1 MGAILYLNLNQLRSF
16 YTAAKTKSITR
27 AAAELSVT
35 PGAVTLQTK
44 QLEEHTGIRL
54 LVRTGN
60 SMQLTDA
67 GCEVYKRAQHIFEQ
81 LENLEKFIEDISER
95 KSGVLIIGCSETAA
109 ISVVPPLIKEFKK
122 NYPGI
127 KTVLDRGTTR
137 EMIQSLLDRKTEL
150 VVVRYRLNDKRLDDK
165 SLKMQYMGKKEI
177 ILVAAR
183 ESVLVPKD
191 MILPEELND
200 IPIILPIKGSATR
213 EIVSEHLKKFC
224 ISPKI
229 VMESSSIAFIKEF
242 TRDDEGVSFICRDV
256 VLNELS
262 EGSLKEVRISGC
274 TPYIDYGIAYLN
286 RSDLSQAALA
296 FLKSIEKLKQEFRR

>member
-1 MGAILYLNLNQLRSF
+1 MYLNLNQLRSF

-27 AAAELSVT
+27 AAAELCVT

-44 QLEEHTGIRL
+44 QLEEHTGVRL

-67 GCEVYKRAQHIFEQ
+67 GAEVYKRTQHIFEQ
-81 LENLEKFIEDISER
+81 IENLEKFIEDISER

-109 ISVVPPLIKEFKK
+109 ISVVPSIIKEFKK

-127 KTVLDRGTTR
+127 KTVLDRGTTKD
-137 EMIQSLLDRKTEL
+137 MIQSLLDRKTEL
-150 VVVRYRLNDKRLDDK
+150 VVVRYGLNDKRLDDK
-165 SLKMQYMGKKEI
+165 SVKMHYMGKKEI

-183 ESVLVPKD
+183 ESVLVPKN

-213 EIVSEHLKKFC
+213 EIVSEHLKKFSV
-224 ISPKI
+224 SPKVI
-229 VMESSSIAFIKEF
+229 MESSSIAFIKEF
-242 TRDDEGVSFICRDV
+242 TRDDEGVSFVCRDV
-256 VLNELS
+256 VLTELS
-262 EGSLKEVRISGC
+262 EGNLKEVRISGF
-274 TPYIDYGIAYLN
+274 TPYIDYGVAYLN

-296 FLKSIEKLKQEFRR
+296 FLKTIEKLKAPI

>member
-1 MGAILYLNLNQLRSF
+1 MYLNLNQLRSF

-44 QLEEHTGIRL
+44 QLEEHTGVRL

-67 GCEVYKRAQHIFEQ
+67 GSEVFKRAQYIFEQ
-81 LENLEKFIEDISER
+81 IENLEKFIEDISER
-95 KSGVLIIGCSETAA
+95 KSGVLMIGCSETAA
-109 ISVVPPLIKEFKK
+109 ISVVPTLIKEFKK

-127 KTVLDRGTTR
+127 KTVIDRGTTKD
-137 EMIQSLLDRKTEL
+137 MIQSLLDRKTEL
-150 VVVRYRLNDKRLDDK
+150 VIVRYRLNDKRLDDK
-165 SLKMQYMGKKEI
+165 NLKMQYMGKKEI
-177 ILVAAR
+177 IMVAAR

-191 MILPEELND
+191 MILPEELNE

-224 ISPKI
+224 VSPKI

-242 TRDDEGVSFICRDV
+242 TRDDEGVSFFCRDV

-262 EGSLKEVRISGC
+262 EGILKEVRITGC
-274 TPYIDYGIAYLN
+274 TPYIDYGIAYVN

-296 FLKSIEKLKQEFRR
+296 FLKSIEKLKDSI